1 MAALAW
7 SFAVPASLYVT
18 RSVGATVS
26 QGLLRNPA
34 PEPLDE
40 SIDTEGALASA
51 DAALRLVPVSPT
63 ANHLRSLVKSGAR
76 RLRDLVQACEDRQR
90 RRSFSRLFRN
100 PCFREEN
107 SRLRSESETLKSR
120 VHLFLTVVS
129 LFPEEA
135 NKRIMTLHPR
145 ASSKSEDASEVKLES
160 KSEDTSEDTSENTS
174 ENTSEDTSQKLSV
187 SDVVDGEEVHTKE
200 SVSSAGN
207 ASYMRSKVK
216 RELGRISLV
225 RAFARNLTASQD
237 TLGSSDA
244 DSEASQDNEYETAEE
259 EDEDDSMSDSVLA
272 SALRHW
278 VP

>member
-7 SFAVPASLYVT
+7 SFAVPASLYIT
-18 RSVGATVS
+18 RSVGSTVS

-40 SIDTEGALASA
+40 TIDTEGALASA
-51 DAALRLVPVSPT
+51 EAALRLVPVSPT

-76 RLRDLVQACEDRQR
+76 RLRELVRACKERQQ

-135 NKRIMTLHPR
+135 NKRVMTLHPR
-145 ASSKSEDASEVKLES
+145 ESSKKEE
-160 KSEDTSEDTSENTS
+160 
-174 ENTSEDTSQKLSV
+174 LSV
-187 SDVVDGEEVHTKE
+187 SDIVDGEEVQTEE
-200 SVSSAGN
+200 SVSDAVDP
-207 ASYMRSKVK
+207 AVMRSKVR

-225 RAFARNLTASQD
+225 KAFTRNLTASQD
-237 TLGSSDA
+237 SLGSSDG
-244 DSEASQDNEYETAEE
+244 DSEASPDSDYETVD
-259 EDEDDSMSDSVLA
+259 EDEDGDGSSDSVLA
-272 SALRHW
+272 SALGHW
-278 VP
+278 VAQTIHNQYT